1 MCSRRLCDLIPAWR
15 RGYGGSPARRSPML
29 LKQAYVGHA
38 KLQLGR
44 CLGTQGRIQ
53 DGLDE
58 RLEGGARG
66 LGRQGE
72 SGGFGEAGDGLYVE
86 NPEDTFRE
94 DGIHPGVAGAAEDLV
109 DPKRRLLDE
118 SGGLGWYLG
127 GDGEVRGA
135 GSVLS
140 LEVIGPFAGTDLH
153 EPERPRS
160 FARRLYKG
168 DGDLRPFHPAF
179 EQDLGVVTQRLID
192 GVEEPVGFLDPR
204 EPEA

>member
-15 RGYGGSPARRSPML
+15 RGYGGSSARRSPML

-53 DGLDE
+53 DGL
-58 RLEGGARG
+58 
-66 LGRQGE
+66 
-72 SGGFGEAGDGLYVE
+72 YVE
-86 NPEDTFRE
+86 NPGDTFRE

-118 SGGLGWYLG
+118 SGSLGWYLG